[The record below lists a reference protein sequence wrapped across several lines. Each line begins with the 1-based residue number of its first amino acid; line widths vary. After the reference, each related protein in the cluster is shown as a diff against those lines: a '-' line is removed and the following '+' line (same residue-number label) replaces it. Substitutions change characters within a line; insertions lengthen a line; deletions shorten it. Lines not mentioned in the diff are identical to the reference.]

1 MQFDVQRAFPY
12 PVLRPY
18 VDDYLDGDSQ
28 AIVDVTHPDGSDQI
42 HLDAQFALSVDEIAS
57 LVRQA
62 QAKFVLVVSC
72 RDTLHQRGDQICYRL
87 RLWKVSLWQLKRLTE
102 NELSNFNWLCDD
114 GCGEAIIETQYV

>member
-1 MQFDVQRAFPY
+1 MQFDVQLAFPY

-18 VDDYLDGDSQ
+18 VDDYLDGDFQ
-28 AIVDVTHPDGSDQI
+28 AIADVTHPRGSDQI

-87 RLWKVSLWQLKRLTE
+87 RLWKVSLWQLKGGGSHFPLRCRG
-102 NELSNFNWLCDD
+102 SRHIWLLMSVD
-114 GCGEAIIETQYV
+114 QY